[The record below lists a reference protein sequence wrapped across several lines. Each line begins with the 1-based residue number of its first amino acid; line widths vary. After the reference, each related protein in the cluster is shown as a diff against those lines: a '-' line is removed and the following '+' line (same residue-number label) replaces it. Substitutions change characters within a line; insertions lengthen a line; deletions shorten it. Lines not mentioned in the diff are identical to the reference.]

1 MRKLIGNRFL
11 AFIIAIIVIQV
22 AVMVVL
28 VKLGDKGKVLTP
40 SPTNSPNITNPVK
53 PFTTAVPT
61 TTPEA
66 IHEPHT
72 TRPTVVSR
80 DEERYID
87 TFIGCI
93 TMYTEGYK
101 SCGKYPSHPEY
112 GITASG
118 KRVKANHTI
127 AMDKRFPFGTLVR
140 VEGFDTIFEVED
152 RGGAITGNDVDIYI
166 PEYPDGE
173 KKAFKWGVQER
184 QVWILRW
191 GKDDDNGE
199 HALHQL
205 SEQNRDE
212 EVPGM

>member
-1 MRKLIGNRFL
+1 MTDKKGIRFL
-11 AFIIAIIVIQV
+11 LLVIAIIVLQAV
-22 AVMVVL
+22 AMILL
-28 VKLGDKGKVLTP
+28 VRMADKGGVVTP
-40 SPTNSPNITNPVK
+40 SNSILPNITNPVK

-80 DEERYID
+80 GEERYID

-191 GKDDDNGE
+191 GKDDDNGK